1 MYSSGMPHVLH
12 PYIESDQ
19 SICGGSPRVAGTHI
33 TVRTIATYVLQ
44 YGLSPD
50 ELLTYYPHVGLAA
63 IYDALS
69 YYYDHRT
76 EIDAE
81 IASQKDCASPP
92 TTAR

>member
-1 MYSSGMPHVLH
+1 
-12 PYIESDQ
+12 
-19 SICGGSPRVAGTHI
+19 
-33 TVRTIATYVLQ
+33 LQ

-81 IASQKDCASPP
+81 IASQKDCEFPP
-92 TTAR
+92 TAAR

>member
-1 MYSSGMPHVLH
+1 MPHVLH

-19 SICGGSPRVAGTHI
+19 SVCGGSPRVAGTRI
-33 TVRTIATYVLQ
+33 PVRTIATYVLQ

-50 ELLTYYPHVGLAA
+50 ELLTYYPHVGLAE

-69 YYYDHRT
+69 YYYDHRA

-81 IASQKDCASPP
+81 IAAHKDCEPP
-92 TTAR
+92 STSVR